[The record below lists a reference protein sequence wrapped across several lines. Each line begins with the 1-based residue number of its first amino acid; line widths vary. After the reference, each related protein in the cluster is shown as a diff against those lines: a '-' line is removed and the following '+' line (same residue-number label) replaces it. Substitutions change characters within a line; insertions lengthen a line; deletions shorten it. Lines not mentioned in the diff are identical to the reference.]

1 MNRTASSCAAHDWA
15 WSLGE
20 RRTAPPPSVRDR
32 QVAAQFLRAASRMT
46 GLESEVLRR
55 RAAELILPRHLEP
68 RPESTRRASGL
79 G

>member
-20 RRTAPPPSVRDR
+20 RRATPPPSVRDR
-32 QVAAQFLRAASRMT
+32 QVAAQFLRAASRMS
-46 GLESEVLRR
+46 GLESELLRR
-55 RAAELILPRHLEP
+55 RAAELILPRRLEA
-68 RPESTRRASGL
+68 RPEPARPASGR